1 VDVQTALA
9 AAPWL
14 KRAWKAVPGPLRI
27 PLAVLALA
35 VWVVR
40 RRRRDDEATDTG
52 STPASSNEGDAG
64 TAAASAS

>member
-35 VWVVR
+35 VWVVGGGGGGE
-40 RRRRDDEATDTG
+40 EAKE
-52 STPASSNEGDAG
+52 EG
-64 TAAASAS
+64 